1 VCDEGGGEK
10 KPTIHEEKQKKK
22 ETLQSRRRIFGL
34 ISNSFRPGHV
44 ISPSRALK
52 TKREKIVF
60 FKKISPPPSCLFIFL
75 FLFDHVVSPIIFPF

>member
-60 FKKISPPPSCLFIFL
+60 FQKNIPTTKLSLHFSFFI
-75 FLFDHVVSPIIFPF
+75 